1 MSASSAPAAGKH
13 LRHMAQLVTPSARTA
28 GQSFAGRQRLG
39 SAGAAGIRCCACRA
53 ARRAAWRAAQRRRT
67 HMDPADKKSRRRRRD
82 GKRNRRA
89 PRQVGAR
96 ARPAPRRARPLRATP
111 TRREGE
117 ARQRACRQGI
127 EARKRRAPVDFSALL
142 ARVPVLAPPLEPSSS
157 QRELPPPLAL
167 PPREPSLR
175 CARTACRKRCALRVS
190 VLGRRCSWR
199 MRLVGGGSRRRKR
212 VCVRG
217 RAAARCCACVLRVRC
232 SAVMSCGARRAPRKR
247 ARCRGGG
254 TPRGRR
260 AGRSAV
266 TTAVLRKVA
275 VARLLAA
282 AAAAVRATLRHN
294 NLAGCIPRS
303 ELRRIRPHAGWLD
316 PARLLTAQAA
326 EKRERPFRLSD
337 KVSFAPKRGKRTARQ
352 KPVKR

>member
-1 MSASSAPAAGKH
+1 MHCCATLDRPIALLPQHAYRPIPKDTLAAG
-13 LRHMAQLVTPSARTA
+13 ACTGNGACA
-28 GQSFAGRQRLG
+28 GNVAN
-39 SAGAAGIRCCACRA
+39 A
-53 ARRAAWRAAQRRRT
+53 
-67 HMDPADKKSRRRRRD
+67 
-82 GKRNRRA
+82 
-89 PRQVGAR
+89 GAR
-96 ARPAPRRARPLRATP
+96 AYIRASPLAAGGAPHVPVRAQVTL
-111 TRREGE
+111 
-117 ARQRACRQGI
+117 
-127 EARKRRAPVDFSALL
+127 AL
-142 ARVPVLAPPLEPSSS
+142 APVLALKLNWSPPTSRKLPRAPSLPL
-157 QRELPPPLAL
+157 RELAMAR
-167 PPREPSLR
+167 RELR
-175 CARTACRKRCALRVS
+175 APHATTA
-190 VLGRRCSWR
+190 SW
-199 MRLVGGGSRRRKR
+199 
-212 VCVRG
+212 
-217 RAAARCCACVLRVRC
+217 
-232 SAVMSCGARRAPRKR
+232 RAPRKR